1 MPPEQRRF
9 PGGNRQFVGKRS
21 AAVPSGDLDIGFS
34 GKHYCPQGARRRA
47 LKAMVQPGG
56 QSMRHFAWR
65 VDATVDELRGESTDE
80 SRGAV
85 SLDFVEPFWP
95 VGLPATPP
103 WQPAGAPSTTFTI
116 TWLYDPE
123 HQDGDWNENSRW
135 DQGRL
140 PNSTD
145 DVGILDSHD
154 FVRLENEAAT
164 VHSLTVA
171 IGASLT
177 MYASGLDII
186 AGADISNLIVAG
198 SELNIEDGANAT
210 ISSFFLGDQSRVEGG
225 GTLTLTGDAGFAN
238 SVQFSTN
245 AMLGPGRTVVQGTAE
260 LTTWHFYLDGGRA
273 LENQGT
279 LTWSNSI
286 SNIYLGQNPFGASLG
301 GATVQND
308 AGGTFIA
315 QTDGTMAMYDVSGAV
330 SMTNAGL
337 FEKTGTGSVEFQL
350 PFVNSGTIRVES
362 GTLQF
367 DSGGSSSAGGIEI
380 DAGGTLLLTFTPFS
394 LSAGTISGAGT
405 LEIAADRL
413 LLGSDNVAV
422 AAVFAMNDSSI
433 VEGTGT
439 LTLSG
444 AALFNND
451 TPHASELMTGSG
463 TTILAGTTTIA
474 AYDFCLDG
482 DRVLENRGTLNW
494 TSAGV
499 IHLGENPFGPSDG
512 GGTIKNDAGATFNI
526 QADESIYGVG
536 GTFGVVNTGLFE
548 KTGGTGTSIVQAP
561 FTNNGTVLVSSG
573 TLEFDSA
580 MSGNGSVTVNAGAAF
595 VLNASF
601 TSATNNVNI
610 AGGSGHVS
618 LTGGTGNDT
627 FLFGG
632 NFAASDFVNGTGG
645 TDVLGLNGDYS
656 LGLSLGSAS
665 VQNID
670 TLLLGAGHSYA
681 ITAQNSLVLAGQVL
695 TVDGSALGS
704 GNALTF
710 NGAAESDGTF
720 VFFGGAGS
728 DALTGGKG
736 GDVFNLAMGGND
748 LVAGGAGADS
758 FNMGAALTASDQING
773 GMGPDTVVLNGDYSA
788 GLTLGVATLIDIETL
803 SLAAGHSYKLTAN
816 DGNVATGQ
824 VLAIDGSAL
833 GIADKLT
840 FNGAAE
846 TDGRFVITGG
856 AANDALTGG
865 ALNDVF
871 NLAAGGFD
879 SASGGQGND
888 TFNLG
893 GAFNAGDRIDGGVGG
908 DLVVLD
914 GDYSDGLT
922 LGTTTMVN
930 VETLRLAA
938 GHSYRLV
945 LNDANVSAGLTLT
958 IDGSA
963 LGANDSL
970 TLRGINETDGHLNV
984 VGGDGRD
991 FLFGGAQDDTINGGG
1006 SADNIDC
1013 SQGGHDTALGGSGGN
1028 NDKFIFGALFDSLDR
1043 IDGGAGI
1050 KDIVTLA
1057 GDYSAGLA
1065 FNATTMVNVEQIV
1078 LDASFSYNFTTADA
1092 TVAAGASL
1100 TFDGSRLGP
1109 LDTLTV
1115 NGAAESDGLLIL
1127 KGGAGN
1133 DVLTGGNGGN
1143 TFTGGLGADLA
1154 VGGTGTDTFVYM
1166 HAAEST
1172 RAGYDTVAGFD
1183 FNADKFNVKP
1193 AIAAIDAAVNTGAL
1207 STANFDVDL
1216 AAAIGIG
1223 QLGKH
1228 HAVLF
1233 TPDSGSLAGEVFLI
1247 VDLNAKAGY
1256 QAGADLVIHLDGSA
1270 NIAGI
1275 DTGDFL

>member
-1 MPPEQRRF
+1 
-9 PGGNRQFVGKRS
+9 
-21 AAVPSGDLDIGFS
+21 
-34 GKHYCPQGARRRA
+34 
-47 LKAMVQPGG
+47 
-56 QSMRHFAWR
+56 MRHFAWR
-65 VDATVDELRGESTDE
+65 VDATIDELRGEATDE

-95 VGLPATPP
+95 VGLPAIPP
-103 WQPAGAPSTTFTI
+103 WHPAAAPSTTYTI
-116 TWLYDPE
+116 LWAYDPE
-123 HQDGDWNENSRW
+123 HQDGDWGDDYHW
-135 DQGRL
+135 DQERV

-145 DVGILDSHD
+145 DVGILDSGD
-154 FVRLENEAAT
+154 DVRLENEAAT

-171 IGASLT
+171 IGASLS

-186 AGADISNLIVAG
+186 AGANIYNLGMNG
-198 SELNIEDGANAT
+198 SELNVEDGANAI

-225 GTLTLTGDAGFAN
+225 GTLTLTGDAQFAN
-238 SVQFSTN
+238 SVQFATN
-245 AMLGPGRTVVQGTAE
+245 LMTGPGRTLVQGTAE
-260 LTTWHFYLDGGRA
+260 LTTWHFYLDGGRV

-286 SNIYLGQNPFGASLG
+286 SNIYMGQNPFGVSLG

-337 FEKTGTGSVEFQL
+337 FEKTGTGIVEFQL

-367 DSGGSSSAGGIEI
+367 DLGGSSSAGGIEI
-380 DAGGTLLLTFTPFS
+380 DTGGTLLLTSTPFT
-394 LSAGTISGAGT
+394 LTAGTVSGAGT
-405 LEIAADRL
+405 LELVADKL
-413 LLGSDNVAV
+413 LLGSDNVTV
-422 AAVFAMNDSSI
+422 AATFALDDSST

-444 AALFNND
+444 PALFNNNV
-451 TPHASELMTGSG
+451 PHASELMTGSG
-463 TTILAGTTTIA
+463 TTILAGTATIA

-482 DRVLENRGTLNW
+482 DRVLENQGTLNW
-494 TSAGV
+494 TSGGV

-526 QADESIYGVG
+526 QADGSIYGVG

-601 TSATNNVNI
+601 TSTANNVNI

-618 LTGGTGNDT
+618 LTGGTGTDT
-627 FLFGG
+627 FLFAG
-632 NFAASDFVNGTGG
+632 NFTASDFVDGAGG
-645 TDVLGLNGDYS
+645 NDVLGLNGDYAS
-656 LGLSLGSAS
+656 LTLGSAS

-670 TLLLGAGHSYA
+670 TLLFGVGHNYA
-681 ITAQNSLVLAGQVL
+681 ITAQNSLVQAGQVL

-710 NGAAESDGTF
+710 NGAAEGDGTF

-758 FNMGAALTASDQING
+758 FNMGGALTAADQING
-773 GMGPDTVVLNGDYSA
+773 GMGSDTVVLNGDYSA
-788 GLTLGVATLIDIETL
+788 GLTLGVATIVDIETL
-803 SLAAGHSYKLTAN
+803 GLAAGHSYKLTAN
-816 DGNVATGQ
+816 DGNVAAGQ
-824 VLAIDGSAL
+824 ALTIDASAL
-833 GIADKLT
+833 GTADKLT
-840 FNGAAE
+840 FNGGAE
-846 TDGRFVITGG
+846 TDGRFIITGG

-1028 NDKFIFGALFDSLDR
+1028 NDKFIFGAMFDNLDR
-1043 IDGGAGI
+1043 IDGGGGI

-1057 GDYSAGLA
+1057 GNYSAGVA
-1065 FNATTMVNVEQIV
+1065 FGTATMVNVEQIM
-1078 LDASFSYNFTTADA
+1078 LAAGFSYNFTTADA
-1092 TVAAGASL
+1092 TVAAAASL
-1100 TFDGSRLGP
+1100 TIDGSRLGP
-1109 LDTLTV
+1109 SDTLTV

-1172 RAGYDTVAGFD
+1172 RAGYDTVVGFD

-1193 AIAAIDAAVNTGAL
+1193 TIAAIDAAVNTGAL

-1228 HAVLF
+1228 NAVLF
-1233 TPDSGSLAGEVFLI
+1233 TPDSGSLAGELFLV

-1270 NIAGI
+1270 NIGGI
-1275 DTGDFL
+1275 DTGDFI

>member
-1 MPPEQRRF
+1 
-9 PGGNRQFVGKRS
+9 
-21 AAVPSGDLDIGFS
+21 
-34 GKHYCPQGARRRA
+34 
-47 LKAMVQPGG
+47 
-56 QSMRHFAWR
+56 MRHFAWR
-65 VDATVDELRGESTDE
+65 VDATVGELRGEATDE

-85 SLDFVEPFWP
+85 SLDFGEPFWP
-95 VGLPATPP
+95 APLGLPALPP
-103 WQPAGAPSTTFTI
+103 WQPAGAPSTTYTI
-116 TWLYDPE
+116 TWVYDPQDLE
-123 HQDGDWNENSRW
+123 HQDGDWRDYDHW
-135 DQGRL
+135 DLGRV

-145 DVGILDSHD
+145 DVGILDSGD
-154 FVRLENEAAT
+154 DVRLDNEAAT

-171 IGASLT
+171 IGASLL
-177 MYASGLDII
+177 MYGSRLDIT
-186 AGADISNLIVAG
+186 AGANIQTLEVAG
-198 SELNIEDGANAT
+198 SELNIEDGANA
-210 ISSFFLGDQSRVEGG
+210 IIFSFTLANESRVEGG

-238 SVQFSTN
+238 TVQFATN
-245 AMLGPGRTVVQGTAE
+245 LMTGPGRTMVQGTAE
-260 LTTWHFYLDGGRA
+260 LTTWHFYLDGGRV

-286 SNIYLGQNPFGASLG
+286 SNIYMGQNPFGASLG

-350 PFVNSGTIRVES
+350 PFVSTGTIRVEN

-367 DSGGSSSAGGIEI
+367 DSGGSSAASGIEI
-380 DAGGTLLLTFTPFS
+380 DAGGTLLLTATPFT
-394 LSAGTISGAGT
+394 LSAGTVTGAGT
-405 LEIAADRL
+405 LKIAADRL
-413 LLGSDNVAV
+413 LLGNENVEV
-422 AAVFAMNDSSI
+422 AATFALNDSSS

-444 AALFNND
+444 SALFNND

-463 TTILAGTTTIA
+463 TTILAGTATIA

-482 DRVLENRGTLNW
+482 DRVLENQGTLNW

-512 GGTIKNDAGATFNI
+512 GGTIENDAGATFDI
-526 QADESIYGVG
+526 EADGSIYGVSG
-536 GTFGVVNTGLFE
+536 AFGIVNAGLFE

-580 MSGNGSVTVNAGAAF
+580 MNGTGTVTVNAGAAF

-601 TSATNNVNI
+601 TSTANNVNI

-632 NFAASDFVNGTGG
+632 NFAASDFVDGTGG
-645 TDVLGLNGDYS
+645 NDVLGLNGDYS
-656 LGLSLGSAS
+656 LGLTLGSAS
-665 VQNID
+665 VQNIE
-670 TLLLGAGHSYA
+670 TLLLGAGHNYA
-681 ITAQNSLVLAGQVL
+681 ITAQNSLVQAGQVL
-695 TVDGSALGS
+695 AVDGSALGS

-748 LVAGGAGADS
+748 QVAGAAGADT
-758 FNMGAALTASDQING
+758 FNMGVALTAADAIDG
-773 GMGPDTVVLNGDYSA
+773 GVGFDIVVLNGDYSA
-788 GLTLGVATLIDIETL
+788 GLTLGAATLVDIETL
-803 SLAAGHSYKLTAN
+803 GLAAGHNYKLTTN
-816 DGNVATGQ
+816 DGNVAAGQ
-824 VLAIDGSAL
+824 ALAIDGSAL
-833 GIADKLT
+833 GAADKLT

-846 TDGRFVITGG
+846 TDGRFIITGG

-871 NLAAGGFD
+871 NLAAGGSD
-879 SASGGQGND
+879 IAGGGQGND

-893 GAFNAGDRIDGGVGG
+893 SAFNTGDRIDGGLGG

-914 GDYSDGLT
+914 GDYSNGLT
-922 LGTTTMVN
+922 LGATTMIN
-930 VETLRLAA
+930 VETLRLTA

-963 LGANDSL
+963 LGADDSL
-970 TLRGINETDGHLNV
+970 TLRGIDETDGHLNV
-984 VGGDGRD
+984 LGGDGRD
-991 FLFGGAQDDTINGGG
+991 FLSGGTQDDTINGGG

-1028 NDKFIFGALFDSLDR
+1028 NDKFIFGAAFDSLDR

-1057 GDYSAGLA
+1057 GNYSAGVA
-1065 FNATTMVNVEQIV
+1065 FGATTMVNVEQIV
-1078 LDASFSYNFTTADA
+1078 LAAGFSYNFTTADA
-1092 TVAAGASL
+1092 TVAAAASL
-1100 TFDGSRLGP
+1100 TIDGSRLGP
-1109 LDTLTV
+1109 SDTLTV
-1115 NGAAESDGLLIL
+1115 NGAAEGDGLLIL
-1127 KGGAGN
+1127 NGGAGS
-1133 DVLTGGNGGN
+1133 DLLTGGNGGN
-1143 TFTGGLGADLA
+1143 MFTGGLGADHM
-1154 VGGTGTDTFVYM
+1154 VGGTGTDAFVYM

-1172 RAGYDTVAGFD
+1172 SAGYDTVVGFD
-1183 FNADKFNVKP
+1183 FNADQFNVKP
-1193 AIAAIDAAVNTGAL
+1193 TIAAIDAAVNTGAL
-1207 STANFDVDL
+1207 STGSFDVDL

-1233 TPDSGSLAGEVFLI
+1233 TPDSGSLAGELFLI

-1256 QAGADLVIHLDGSA
+1256 QAGADLVIHLDSSA
-1270 NIAGI
+1270 SIAGI
-1275 DTGDFL
+1275 DAGDFI